1 MQNEYTFERDKQ
13 KQSSNGQDD
22 DDDDEH
28 WMTNI
33 VDRYKKRPSLKV
45 CVVRH
50 FVQIIMF

>member
-13 KQSSNGQDD
+13 KQSSNGQ